1 MIGMKKVLCAMIVLV
16 MCLAMAVPAFA
27 ADFVPSISYKDAPT
41 VTGPNADSISI
52 TSIQDALNNPDAYK
66 ELLELY
72 NQLMEDPSQL
82 GVDGD
87 VTITDMFNIDG
98 VDGETEVTLQLNNV
112 PNGDVMVKQF
122 VDGQWIDI
130 PVTVNP
136 DGTITCIFANNGPVV
151 ILFAAGGSV
160 APETGDFMA
169 KNMGLWIVVMAAA
182 AVALVAVVANRR
194 KIFG

>member
-1 MIGMKKVLCAMIVLV
+1 MKKVLCAMIVLV

-27 ADFVPSISYKDAPT
+27 ADFVPSVGYKDAPS
-41 VTGPNADSISI
+41 VVGPNSENIGI
-52 TSIQDALNNPDAYK
+52 TSIQNALNNPEANE
-66 ELLELY
+66 ELLNLY
-72 NQLMEDPSQL
+72 NQIAEDPSQL

-87 VTITDMFNIDG
+87 ATVTDMFDLSGI
-98 VDGETEVTLQLNNV
+98 DGETEVTLKLNNV
-112 PNGDVMVKQF
+112 PNGNVVVKQF
-122 VDGQWIDI
+122 VNGQWIDV

-151 ILFAAGGSV
+151 ILFAGGGSL

-169 KNMGLWIVVMAAA
+169 KNMVLWIALMGVA
-182 AVALVAVVANRR
+182 AVALVVVVANRR